1 MKTRAASVSG
11 FLGLREKVGYITTNW
26 KKESM
31 GFTCGIVG
39 LPNVGKSTL
48 FNAITAA
55 GANVANYPFCTID
68 PNVGVVAVPD
78 KRIDRLV
85 EIYQPP
91 KIVPTTLEFLDIAGL
106 VKGASQGE
114 GLGNQF
120 LSHIRT
126 VDAIAHV
133 VRCFDDENIIHVNG
147 TIDPKNDIEVIE
159 TELILKDFETLDK
172 KIADADKRFRTGD
185 KKIKAEL
192 ELYHSLKA
200 HLSSGRLA
208 RYYEVHGEDEQ
219 FWMRDM
225 HLLTNKPVMYV
236 CNVHEADLKTGNAY
250 VEAVRTVAAK
260 EDARVVVVSAAVEAE
275 IAELPIT
282 ERSDFLASLGL
293 QESGLSKVI
302 REGYDL
308 LKLITFF
315 TAGPKEVHAWTVHKG
330 STAPQAAGEIHS
342 DFEQG
347 FIRAEIIKFADL
359 DRLGSELAVKEAGL
373 LHIEGREYCIEDGD
387 LLVVRFNV

>member
-1 MKTRAASVSG
+1 
-11 FLGLREKVGYITTNW
+11 
-26 KKESM
+26 M

-55 GANVANYPFCTID
+55 GADVANYPFCTID

-85 EIYQPP
+85 DIYQPP

-133 VRCFDDENIIHVNG
+133 VRCFDDENIIHVDG
-147 TIDPKNDIEVIE
+147 KIDPKNDIEVIE
-159 TELILKDFETLDK
+159 TELILKDLETLEK
-172 KIADADKRFRTGD
+172 KITDADKRSRTGD
-185 KKIKAEL
+185 KKIKAEQ
-192 ELYHSLKA
+192 ELYQSLKT

-208 RYYEVHGEDEQ
+208 RYYELHGEDER

-236 CNVHEADLKTGNAY
+236 CNVHEAELKTGNAY
-250 VEAVRTVAAK
+250 VDAVRAVAAK

-275 IAELPIT
+275 IAELPT
-282 ERSDFLASLGL
+282 SERSDFLASLGL
-293 QESGLSKVI
+293 QESGLSQVV

-308 LKLITFF
+308 LKLLTFF
-315 TAGPKEVHAWTVHKG
+315 TAGPKEVHAWTVRKG